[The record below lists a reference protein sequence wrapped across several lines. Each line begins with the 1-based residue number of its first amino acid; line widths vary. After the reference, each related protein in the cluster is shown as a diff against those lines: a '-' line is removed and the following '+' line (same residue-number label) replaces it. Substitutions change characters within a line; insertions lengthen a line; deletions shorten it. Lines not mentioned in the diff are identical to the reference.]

1 MSPRQLTRLALAL
14 AVVLVAWGVL
24 ALIRRPVNDRVV
36 TLALPA
42 VDTARVDTVAIT
54 QGGDTALLARGAD
67 HRWRVNGQP
76 AAPTNVAQLL
86 AALADTS
93 NHTAM
98 VAENASAQASL
109 GVSAD
114 SGRRVRVVE
123 GGRAVLDWTT
133 GHQTGDYTGMY
144 VRPTAG
150 DAVYAL
156 HGTLAGAFG
165 HALDAWRDKTIV
177 ALAAPGVQRM
187 EVTRG
192 GHMYSLI
199 HGPAGWTLGAG
210 GAVDSAAA
218 ARMVQQLNPLS
229 GQAVATAAQA
239 AAANF
244 GRPTARLRV
253 FGPAGAPLADVL
265 FDSTKTGIW
274 ARADTGQTVFQV
286 GPWVLNNVAPTERAL
301 RKGTPQVR

>member
-1 MSPRQLTRLALAL
+1 MSPRHLTRLALIL
-14 AVVLVAWGVL
+14 AAVLVAWGVL
-24 ALIRRPVNDRVV
+24 ALVRRPVNDRVV
-36 TLALPA
+36 TLALPT

-54 QGGDTALLARGAD
+54 QRADTALLARGAD

-93 NHTAM
+93 NHTTM
-98 VAENASAQASL
+98 VAENAAAQASL

-114 SGRRVRVVE
+114 SGRRVRVVV
-123 GGRAVLDWTT
+123 GGRTVLDWTT
-133 GHQTGDYTGMY
+133 GHQTDDYTGVY

-150 DAVYAL
+150 DTVYAL
-156 HGTLAGAFG
+156 HGTLTGAFG
-165 HALDAWRDKTIV
+165 HTLDAWRDKTIV
-177 ALAAPGVQRM
+177 ALAAPRVHRI

-192 GHMYSLI
+192 GHMYSI
-199 HGPAGWTLGAG
+199 IYAHARWTLAAGA
-210 GAVDSAAA
+210 AVDSAAA

-229 GQAVATAAQA
+229 GQAVATPAQA
-239 AAANF
+239 ATLNF
-244 GRPTARLRV
+244 SRPTVRLRV
-253 FGPAGAPLADVL
+253 FGPADAPLADVL

-286 GPWVLNNVAPTERAL
+286 GQWVLHNVAPTERAL
-301 RKGTPQVR
+301 RKGTPKIR